1 MVGKNFMWDLGG
13 LVSGLFD
20 HPLNEY
26 KGVQVS
32 RLIHDYY
39 AADPKRGFYG
49 GAGIDA
55 RFDWFPIS
63 FGLDGLPPDA
73 PKWGADYKKML
84 GRYFTHTFSTLA
96 HATSLPV
103 EANMLD
109 LDPEVKDAW
118 GLPVPRITF
127 QMHPDDM
134 KNLAWTQQR
143 QVEILEAAGA
153 TRIWRYPLD
162 DIGVS
167 RHLMGTARMGNDAS
181 RSVVNRF
188 NRAHDV
194 PNLFIVDGSSFVTS
208 ARQQPTAT
216 IQALAYR
223 AAEFAADAAK
233 KGEL

>member
-1 MVGKNFMWDLGG
+1 MWDLGG
-13 LVSGLFD
+13 SACGLFD

-26 KGVQVS
+26 KGVQVT
-32 RLIHDYY
+32 RLIHDFY

-55 RFDWFPIS
+55 RFDFYPIT
-63 FGLDGLPPDA
+63 FGLGGLPPDA
-73 PKWGADYKKML
+73 PTWGSDYKKML
-84 GRYFTHTFSTLA
+84 GHYFTRTMTALS
-96 HATSLPV
+96 HATSLPMEHNTV
-103 EANMLD
+103 D
-109 LDPEVKDAW
+109 LDPTVKDAW
-118 GLPVPRITF
+118 GLPAPRLTYT
-127 QMHPDDM
+127 MHPDDM
-134 KNLAWTQQR
+134 KNMVWIMKR

-153 TRIWRYPLD
+153 TKIWQLPLD
-162 DIGVS
+162 DLDRN
-167 RHLMGTARMGNDAS
+167 RHLMGTMRMGNDPA

-223 AAEFAADAAK
+223 AAEAAASAAK
-233 KGEL
+233 KGEI

>member
-1 MVGKNFMWDLGG
+1 M
-13 LVSGLFD
+13 
-20 HPLNEY
+20 
-26 KGVQVS
+26 QVS
-32 RLIHDYY
+32 RVIHDYY

-55 RFDWFPIS
+55 RFNWFPIS

-73 PKWGADYKKML
+73 PKWGADYKNML
-84 GRYFTHTFSTLA
+84 GRYFTHTFSTMS
-96 HATSLPV
+96 HTTSLPV
-103 EANMLD
+103 ETNMVD
-109 LDPEVKDAW
+109 LDPAVKDAW
-118 GLPVPRITF
+118 GLPVPRLTF
-127 QMHPDDM
+127 QLHPDDM
-134 KNLAWTQQR
+134 KTLVWAQQR

-153 TRIWRYPLD
+153 TRVWRYPVD
-162 DIGVS
+162 DLGVTA
-167 RHLMGTARMGNDAS
+167 HLMGTMRMGNDPG

-194 PNLFIVDGSSFVTS
+194 PNLFIVDGSSLVTS

-223 AAEFAADAAK
+223 AAEAAANAAR